1 MLTKLIKSNFKNDFS
16 HMITF
21 FLIMVLAVF
30 MFHTGIAILLGYA
43 TLHRDK
49 QKEYN
54 FADLMVQS
62 ALAPEDKEKIEE
74 IISNEEGI
82 ESYEKYYPVIRQF
95 SKTKEGSDEE

>member
-62 ALAPEDKEKIEE
+62 ALAPEDKEKIDR
-74 IISNEEGI
+74 IL
-82 ESYEKYYPVIRQF
+82 
-95 SKTKEGSDEE
+95 